1 MVLITPLLY
10 PFVCENYGIKRH
22 HIVKEQMTTA
32 GKSAP
37 RSHTNTQY
45 HYYNQYW
52 NKLLDVKSCEAVGD
66 HLTYCISHV
75 KGEL

>member
-37 RSHTNTQY
+37 TPIPLASIITITNTGINY
-45 HYYNQYW
+45 
-52 NKLLDVKSCEAVGD
+52 
-66 HLTYCISHV
+66 
-75 KGEL
+75 